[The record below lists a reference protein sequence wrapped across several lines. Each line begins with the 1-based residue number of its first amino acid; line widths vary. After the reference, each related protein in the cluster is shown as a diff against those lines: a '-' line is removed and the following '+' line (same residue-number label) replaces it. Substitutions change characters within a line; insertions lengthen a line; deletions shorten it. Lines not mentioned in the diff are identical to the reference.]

1 MWGGEPAHVKGAR
14 RELELIAHRDLVIP
28 PHDWLQHSLQ
38 PLQSPRLICTAVVCP
53 LIFSIMYMANAVYIR
68 GGGDAVQRTG
78 GDT

>member
-53 LIFSIMYMANAVYIR
+53 LSFFHYVYGECCLYQGR
-68 GGGDAVQRTG
+68 GRCCSTNGR
-78 GDT
+78 